1 MRFLRCLIV
10 SVIFTITA
18 PAIGGAETSPLS
30 LIGESSQF
38 VELDPKRI
46 ARNTRFYDRRNHPTD
61 IGAYRGKV
69 VLVNF
74 WASWCLP
81 CMAEMP
87 SLDQLAYDHSN
98 DDLVIIPVSIDED
111 GLLAAIPFY
120 RRLGLENLVLFV
132 DPNGE
137 TAYSN
142 RDNPKNAE
150 FALYGLPITY
160 ALDRTG
166 RILGYVTGL
175 VDWQS
180 DNAADFIDRLLES
193 AK

>member
-18 PAIGGAETSPLS
+18 PAIGGTETSPLS

-46 ARNTRFYDRRNHPTD
+46 ARNTRFYDRRNQQTS
-61 IGAYRGKV
+61 ITTYRGKV

-120 RRLGLENLVLFV
+120 RRLGLENIDLFV

-142 RDNPKNAE
+142 HDNPKNAE

-160 ALDRTG
+160 ALDRDG
-166 RILGYVTGL
+166 HILGYVTGL

-180 DNAADFIDRLLES
+180 DNAADFIDRLLEP

>member
-46 ARNTRFYDRRNHPTD
+46 ARNTRFYDRRNQQTS
-61 IGAYRGKV
+61 IRTYRGKV

-120 RRLGLENLVLFV
+120 RRLGLENLDLFV

-160 ALDRTG
+160 ALDRDG

-180 DNAADFIDRLLES
+180 DNAADFIDRLLEP

>member
-1 MRFLRCLIV
+1 
-10 SVIFTITA
+10 
-18 PAIGGAETSPLS
+18 
-30 LIGESSQF
+30 
-38 VELDPKRI
+38 
-46 ARNTRFYDRRNHPTD
+46 
-61 IGAYRGKV
+61 
-69 VLVNF
+69 
-74 WASWCLP
+74 
-81 CMAEMP
+81 MAEMP

-120 RRLGLENLVLFV
+120 RRLGLENLDLFV

-160 ALDRTG
+160 ALDRDG

-180 DNAADFIDRLLES
+180 DNAADFIDRLLEP

>member
-160 ALDRTG
+160 ALDRDG

-180 DNAADFIDRLLES
+180 DNAADFIDRLLEP

>member
-1 MRFLRCLIV
+1 MRFLRCLIL
-10 SVIFTITA
+10 SAIFTITA
-18 PAIGGAETSPLS
+18 PAIGGTETSRLS

-38 VELDPKRI
+38 VELDPQRI
-46 ARNTRFYDRRNHPTD
+46 ARNTRFYDRRNQQTS
-61 IGAYRGKV
+61 IKTYRSKV

-120 RRLGLENLVLFV
+120 RRLGLENLDLFV

-160 ALDRTG
+160 ALDRDG

-180 DNAADFIDRLLES
+180 DDAADFIDRLLEP

>member
-1 MRFLRCLIV
+1 MRFLRCLLV
-10 SVIFTITA
+10 SAIFTISA
-18 PAIGGAETSPLS
+18 SAIGGTEASPLT

-38 VELDPKRI
+38 VELDPQRI
-46 ARNTRFYDRRNHPTD
+46 ARNTRFYDRRNQQTS
-61 IGAYRGKV
+61 ITTYRGKV

-98 DDLVIIPVSIDED
+98 DELVIIPVSIDED

-120 RRLGLENLVLFV
+120 RRLGLENLDLFV

-160 ALDRTG
+160 ALDRDG
-166 RILGYVTGL
+166 RILGYITGL
-175 VDWQS
+175 IDWQS
-180 DNAADFIDRLLES
+180 DDAADFIDRLLEP

>member
-18 PAIGGAETSPLS
+18 PAIGGTEASPLT

-38 VELDPKRI
+38 VELDPQRI

-61 IGAYRGKV
+61 IGTYRGKV

-120 RRLGLENLVLFV
+120 RRLGLENLDLFV

-160 ALDRTG
+160 ALDRDG

-180 DNAADFIDRLLES
+180 DNAADFIDRLLEPV
-193 AK
+193 K

>member
-1 MRFLRCLIV
+1 MQFLRCLIL
-10 SVIFTITA
+10 SAIFTITA
-18 PAIGGAETSPLS
+18 PAIGGTETSPLS
-30 LIGESSQF
+30 LIGESGQF
-38 VELDPKRI
+38 VELDPQRI
-46 ARNTRFYDRRNHPTD
+46 ARNTRFYDRRNQQTS
-61 IGAYRGKV
+61 IRTYRRKV

-120 RRLGLENLVLFV
+120 RRLGLENLDLFV

-160 ALDRTG
+160 ALDRDG

-180 DNAADFIDRLLES
+180 DDAADFIDRLLEPT
-193 AK
+193 K

>member
-10 SVIFTITA
+10 SAIFAAIA
-18 PAIGGAETSPLS
+18 PAFGGTEASPLT
-30 LIGESSQF
+30 LMGESSQF
-38 VELDPKRI
+38 VELDPHRI
-46 ARNTRFYDRRNHPTD
+46 ARNTPFYDRRNQPTD
-61 IGAYRGKV
+61 ISAYRGKV

-87 SLDQLAYDHSN
+87 SLDRLANDHSN
-98 DDLVIIPVSIDED
+98 DDLAIIPISIDED

-120 RRLGLENLVLFV
+120 RRLALQNLDLFV
-132 DPNGE
+132 DPTGE
-137 TAYSN
+137 TAYSD
-142 RDNPKNAE
+142 RDNPKDAE

-160 ALDRTG
+160 ALDRDG
-166 RILGYVTGL
+166 RILGYISGL

-180 DNAADFIDRLLES
+180 DDVADFIDRLLEA

>member
-1 MRFLRCLIV
+1 MRLLRCLSIAAT
-10 SVIFTITA
+10 FTVAA
-18 PAIGGAETSPLS
+18 PAMGHAGTSPLS

-38 VELDPKRI
+38 VELDPQRI
-46 ARNTRFYDRRNHPTD
+46 ARDTRFYDRQNQQTSIRT
-61 IGAYRGKV
+61 YRGKV

-81 CMAEMP
+81 CLAEMP
-87 SLDQLAYDHSN
+87 SLDQLAHDHPN
-98 DDLVIIPVSIDED
+98 DDLAILPISIDED

-120 RRLGLENLVLFV
+120 HRLRLENLDLFV

-137 TAYSN
+137 TAYTDH
-142 RDNPKNAE
+142 DNQNDAE

-160 ALDRTG
+160 ALDREG

-180 DNAADFIDRLLES
+180 DDAADFIDRLLEP

>member
-1 MRFLRCLIV
+1 MRFLRCLII
-10 SVIFTITA
+10 SAMFAIAA
-18 PAIGGAETSPLS
+18 PAIGRPDRSPLK

-38 VELDPKRI
+38 VELDPQRI
-46 ARNTRFYDRRNHPTD
+46 ARNTRFYDRRNNPTN
-61 IGAYRGKV
+61 IGTYRGKV
-69 VLVNF
+69 VLINF

-87 SLDQLAYDHSN
+87 SLDQLSNDHSN
-98 DDLVIIPVSIDED
+98 DDLAIIPISIDED

-120 RRLGLENLVLFV
+120 RRLGLENLELFV
-132 DPNGE
+132 DPKGE
-137 TAYSN
+137 TTYSDC
-142 RDNPKNAE
+142 DNPKDAE

-160 ALDRTG
+160 VLDRDG
-166 RILGYVTGL
+166 RILGYITGM

-180 DNAADFIDRLLES
+180 DDVEDFIDRLLEP

>member
-1 MRFLRCLIV
+1 MQFLRCLLV
-10 SVIFTITA
+10 SAIFTISA
-18 PAIGGAETSPLS
+18 SAIGGTEASPLT

-38 VELDPKRI
+38 VELDPQRI
-46 ARNTRFYDRRNHPTD
+46 ARNTRFYDRRNLPTD

-120 RRLGLENLVLFV
+120 RRLGLENLDLFV

-160 ALDRTG
+160 ALDRDG

-180 DNAADFIDRLLES
+180 DNAADFIDRLLEPV
-193 AK
+193 K

>member
-1 MRFLRCLIV
+1 MQFLRCLLV
-10 SVIFTITA
+10 SAIFTISA
-18 PAIGGAETSPLS
+18 SAIGGTEASPLT

-38 VELDPKRI
+38 VELDPQRI

-120 RRLGLENLVLFV
+120 RRLGLENLDLFV

-160 ALDRTG
+160 ALDRDG

-180 DNAADFIDRLLES
+180 DNAADFIDRLLEPV
-193 AK
+193 K

>member
-1 MRFLRCLIV
+1 MLM
-10 SVIFTITA
+10 
-18 PAIGGAETSPLS
+18 
-30 LIGESSQF
+30 GESSQF
-38 VELDPKRI
+38 VELDPQRI

-61 IGAYRGKV
+61 ISAYRGKV

-87 SLDQLAYDHSN
+87 SLDRLANDHSN
-98 DDLVIIPVSIDED
+98 DDLAIIPISIDED

-120 RRLGLENLVLFV
+120 RRLGLENLDLFV

-137 TAYSN
+137 TAYSD
-142 RDNPKNAE
+142 RDNPRDAE

-160 ALDRTG
+160 ALDRDG
-166 RILGYVTGL
+166 RILGYISGL
-175 VDWQS
+175 VDWRS
-180 DNAADFIDRLLES
+180 DDAADFIDRLLEA